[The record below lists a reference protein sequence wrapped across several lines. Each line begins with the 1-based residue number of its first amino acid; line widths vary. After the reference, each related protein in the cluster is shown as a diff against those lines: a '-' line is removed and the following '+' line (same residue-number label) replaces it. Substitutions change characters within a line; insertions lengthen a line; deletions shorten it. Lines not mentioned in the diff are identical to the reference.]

1 MSHPNH
7 QLLDVDLCPGAAGAA
22 FSAAIVSLRD
32 QLSVPAQQCLR
43 RDDCGELGQ
52 HLSPKSSGFGGQTP
66 ALVIS
71 EPQTSIA
78 ELFAKDTVLFAQ
90 VFDHLKL
97 AFIHPS
103 GKGDQEK
110 PETDRGLWACTRLI
124 IDRRDLPTSRP
135 AT

>member
-1 MSHPNH
+1 
-7 QLLDVDLCPGAAGAA
+7 
-22 FSAAIVSLRD
+22 
-32 QLSVPAQQCLR
+32 VPAQQCLR

-78 ELFAKDTVLFAQ
+78 ELFVKDTVLFAQ

-97 AFIHPS
+97 ALIHPS
-103 GKGDQEK
+103 GKGDQKK
-110 PETDRGLWACTRLI
+110 PERIEGCGHVLALLSTGV
-124 IDRRDLPTSRP
+124 TSRP
-135 AT
+135 TGPAT

>member
-1 MSHPNH
+1 
-7 QLLDVDLCPGAAGAA
+7 
-22 FSAAIVSLRD
+22 
-32 QLSVPAQQCLR
+32 VPAQQCLR

-52 HLSPKSSGFGGQTP
+52 HLSPKSSGFGGKTP

-103 GKGDQEK
+103 GKGDQKK
-110 PETDRGLWACTRLI
+110 PERIEGCGHVLALLSTGA
-124 IDRRDLPTSRP
+124 TSRP
-135 AT
+135 AGPAT